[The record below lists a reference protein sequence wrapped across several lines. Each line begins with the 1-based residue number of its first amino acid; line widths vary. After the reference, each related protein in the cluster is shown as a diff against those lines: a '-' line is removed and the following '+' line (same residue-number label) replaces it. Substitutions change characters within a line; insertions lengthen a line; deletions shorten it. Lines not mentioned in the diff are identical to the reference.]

1 MKIFKQIS
9 LLACLLCLGLMTT
22 SALHAEETK
31 NAVPEKIASKNDQQ
45 KNHDQKPKEEQQ
57 QQTKAELDADK
68 FEEGKAKEGIAS
80 YYARKFIGRKTSSGH
95 RYHPDKMTAAHYTLP
110 LGTIVKVTNIATG
123 QNVIVTIND
132 RCARKKF
139 TFIDLSTAA
148 AKKIGLLGKGK
159 VKVLI
164 TPLKKIR

>member
-31 NAVPEKIASKNDQQ
+31 TTQSENTVIKNNLQEKEKEKGNQEKDPDQY
-45 KNHDQKPKEEQQ
+45 
-57 QQTKAELDADK
+57 
-68 FEEGKAKEGIAS
+68 EEGKAKQGIAS
-80 YYARKFIGRKTSSGH
+80 YYAKKFIGRKTSSGH
-95 RYHPDKMTAAHYTLP
+95 RYHPEKMAAAHYTLP
-110 LGTIVKVTNIATG
+110 LGTVVKVVNIATG
-123 QNVIVTIND
+123 QEVIVTIND

-159 VKVLI
+159 MKVLI
-164 TPLKKIR
+164 TPLKKIRSKE